1 MKKYDKIITK
11 AKKLRSEGKMLS
23 CLEELNKLKEDTAES
38 LRLRAN
44 TLVDMASPYSASYFI
59 NTKYRDLPKEK
70 QSEIDNYKNLDV
82 RARILYKLG
91 RYQDAIEL
99 IQEKIKLSEDRTREL
114 PFLLWVATVAKDIEL
129 ATSIAKELIGDKNI
143 VDLPIYHVKSL
154 TLYDRMFNLN
164 KFRRDAYL
172 IMRATDVLGG
182 WCDSPVDDNGPFCY
196 TLVNIG
202 YGEKRYM
209 RAKFWAQKYY
219 FESSIIDGVIPEEFL
234 EARRELYNEPWYSP
248 YDRQRENL
256 YIFSKNEEDMIKYG
270 IFPL

>member
-1 MKKYDKIITK
+1 MKKYDRIITK

-23 CLEELNKLKEDTAES
+23 CLEELSKLKEDTAES
-38 LRLRAN
+38 LRLKAN
-44 TLVDMASPYSASYFI
+44 ALVDMDSPYSASYFI
-59 NTKYRDLPKEK
+59 NSKYKELPRES
-70 QSEIDNYKNLDV
+70 QTEIDNYKNLDV

-99 IQEKIKLSEDRTREL
+99 IQEKIKLSEDKSREY
-114 PFLLWVATVAKDIEL
+114 PFLLWVATVAKNVEL
-129 ATSIAKELIGDKNI
+129 ATSIYKELIGDKNI

-164 KFRRDAYL
+164 RFRRDAYL
-172 IMRATDVLGG
+172 VMRAIDVLGP
-182 WCDSPVDDNGPFCY
+182 WTASPVDDNGPFCF
-196 TLVNIG
+196 TLANIG

-209 RAKFWAQKYY
+209 RAKFLVQKYY

-234 EARRELYNEPWYSP
+234 EARRELYGEPWYSP
-248 YDRQRENL
+248 YDRRRENY